1 MIILKSRIPRPEE
14 EIKYVSRILRK
25 KFKRKKVS
33 ENCDHQYDYYKNF
46 WKYCEKNLE
55 SYEES
60 VKPLITESDCENYVK
75 SILSK
80 KKIVKNVSCLHRG

>member
-33 ENCDHQYDYYKNF
+33 ENCDHQ
-46 WKYCEKNLE
+46 
-55 SYEES
+55 
-60 VKPLITESDCENYVK
+60 
-75 SILSK
+75 
-80 KKIVKNVSCLHRG
+80 